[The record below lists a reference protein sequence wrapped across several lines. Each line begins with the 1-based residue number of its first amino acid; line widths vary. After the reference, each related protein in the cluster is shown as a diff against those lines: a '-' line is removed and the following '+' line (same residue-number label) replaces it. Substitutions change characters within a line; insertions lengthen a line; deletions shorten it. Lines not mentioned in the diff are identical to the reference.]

1 MMRLLIVEDSE
12 HYRMIYRAVLGS
24 VYIVEFAETGS
35 KAIELISQKRFDL
48 IIVDV
53 VLPDVTGLEICN
65 FVKTQKSLQQ
75 TPILMVTAKDS
86 IDDKSLG
93 FDNGADDYLTK
104 PFHHKE
110 LLMRVRARLRP
121 LPSHSQQESEQ
132 HIDSHDLHVPG
143 ISIDLI
149 KQKVADTESGKL
161 LELTRL
167 EYKLLIV
174 FARRL
179 DHVLSRHQLLE
190 LVWTDNLNV
199 SERTVDSHI
208 SNLRKKIQSLPVE
221 LTAVPGMGYRLSIKK
236 LAA

>member
-1 MMRLLIVEDSE
+1 MKQILVVEDSE
-12 HYRMIYRAVLGS
+12 HYRIIYRAVLGAL
-24 VYIVEFAETGS
+24 YRVEFAETGS
-35 KAIELISQKRFDL
+35 KAIELISHKKFDL

-65 FVKTQKSLQQ
+65 FVKTQKSFQQ

-110 LLMRVRARLRP
+110 LLMRVRARLRQ
-121 LPSHSQQESEQ
+121 LQQSSQLDSEQ
-132 HIDSHDLHVPG
+132 QIESHDLHVPG
-143 ISIDLI
+143 LSIDLI
-149 KQKVADTESGKL
+149 KQKVVDNESGKL
-161 LELTRL
+161 MELTRL

-179 DHVLSRHQLLE
+179 DHVLTRHQLLE

-208 SNLRKKIQSLPVE
+208 SNLRKKIQSLPIE
-221 LTAVPGMGYRLSIKK
+221 LTAVPGVGYRLSIKK
-236 LAA
+236 QAA